1 MRGASYAGV
10 RLCAPHWEH
19 FVLSKH
25 NRRGASSCVDPDF
38 AEALEGDADKR
49 DSARRRAEHKA
60 RQLCR
65 QVQRALNLALAE
77 RGSDPGL
84 EQLYV
89 VDVTSDLGCG
99 HLLVHFVAPEGRL
112 LPEVLASLRREAP
125 RLRAQVAS
133 AISRKHAPELAF
145 MPAVYAAGGG
155 GSDE

>member
-1 MRGASYAGV
+1 MRGASHAGV
-10 RLCAPHWEH
+10 RRRAPHWEH

-38 AEALEGDADKR
+38 AEALEGDADKK

-89 VDVTSDLGCG
+89 VDVTSGLGCG
-99 HLLVHFVAPEGRL
+99 HLFVHFVVPEGRS
-112 LPEVLASLRREAP
+112 LPEVLASLRREGP
-125 RLRAQVAS
+125 RLRAKVAG
-133 AISRKHAPELAF
+133 AISRKHAPELSF
-145 MPAVYAAGGG
+145 TPALHVGGG
-155 GSDE
+155 DSDD

>member
-1 MRGASYAGV
+1 MRLRVCALRV
-10 RLCAPHWEH
+10 REL

-25 NRRGASSCVDPDF
+25 NRRGASSIVDPDF

-77 RGSDPGL
+77 RSSDPAL

-99 HLLVHFVAPEGRL
+99 HLFVHFVAPENRS
-112 LPEVLASLRREAP
+112 LPDVLASLRREAA
-125 RLRAQVAS
+125 RLRAQVAG
-133 AISRKHAPELAF
+133 AISRKHAPELTF
-145 MPAVYAAGGG
+145 TPAGGG
-155 GSDE
+155 DG